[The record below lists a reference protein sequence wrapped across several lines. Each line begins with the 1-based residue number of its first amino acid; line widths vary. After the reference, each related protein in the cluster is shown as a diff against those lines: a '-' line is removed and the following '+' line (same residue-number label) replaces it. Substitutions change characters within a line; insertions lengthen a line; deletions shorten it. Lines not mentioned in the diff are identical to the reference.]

1 MPYIFVY
8 CWYPSHKVSEV
19 VKVYLEM
26 LKKYPEDE
34 SLGENLIPAAVN
46 TGCEGI
52 KSLAVTKVKEG
63 KLEEALTR
71 TGTQMAMFQ
80 SVEGFEYS
88 IETWSLVEEAM
99 AMIGKS
105 MP

>member
-1 MPYIFVY
+1 MPYIFVTT
-8 CWYPSHKVSEV
+8 WYPSHKVTEV

-34 SLGENLIPAAVN
+34 SLVETIIPAAVN

-71 TGTQMAMFQ
+71 TGTQMAIFHG
-80 SVEGFEYS
+80 VEGFEYS
-88 IETWSLVEEAM
+88 TEVWSTIEEAM

>member
-8 CWYPSHKVSEV
+8 VWYPSHKVEEA

-26 LKKYPEDE
+26 LKKFPEDE
-34 SLGENLIPAAVN
+34 SLGELIIPASVN

-52 KSLAVTKVKEG
+52 KSLSVTKVKEG
-63 KLEEALTR
+63 KLEDALTR
-71 TGTQMAMFQ
+71 ASNQMAMFM

-88 IETWSLVEEAM
+88 IEVWSTIEEAM
-99 AMIGKS
+99 AVIGKS
-105 MP
+105 LP

>member
-8 CWYPSHKVSEV
+8 AWYPSHKVPEV

-26 LKKYPEDE
+26 LKKYPADE
-34 SLGENLIPAAVN
+34 SLGETIMPSAVN

-52 KSLAVTKVKEG
+52 KSLAVNKVKEG

-71 TGTQMAMFQ
+71 TGTQMTMFQ

-88 IETWSLVEEAM
+88 IEVWSTVEEAM
-99 AMIGKS
+99 GMIGKS

>member
-8 CWYPSHKVSEV
+8 TWYPSHKVEEV

-26 LKKYPEDE
+26 LKKFPEDE
-34 SLGENLIPAAVN
+34 SLGELIIPAAVN
-46 TGCEGI
+46 TGCEGL

-63 KLEEALTR
+63 KLEDALTR
-71 TGTQMAMFQ
+71 VGTQMVMFQ

-88 IETWSLVEEAM
+88 IEVWSTVEEAM
-99 AMIGKS
+99 TAIGKS

>member
-1 MPYIFVY
+1 MPYIFVTT
-8 CWYPSHKVSEV
+8 WYPSHKVTEV

-26 LKKYPEDE
+26 LKKFPEDE
-34 SLGENLIPAAVN
+34 SLGEAIIPAAVN
-46 TGCEGI
+46 TGCEGV
-52 KSLAVTKVKEG
+52 KSLAVNKVKEG
-63 KLEEALTR
+63 KLEESLTR

-80 SVEGFEYS
+80 NVEGFEYS
-88 IETWSLVEEAM
+88 VEIWSTVEEAM